1 MKALEIIL
9 RKNISSVEQAVA
21 EGYCPVE
28 CSFGDK
34 SVVDELEMDHHGV
47 KSHLESVAI
56 RAYRDNFGVRANDPR
71 FVVNHIDADCIF
83 AIAALAGLLP
93 HPESAYAAS
102 LPAFKQKTWKQ
113 DLLPLAETIAT
124 LDTDPIGRD
133 VIAMPFGSTL
143 ITWNAMFGF
152 NVDDELGALAAIQG
166 WRQLTTASVAVKPY
180 LDAAAA
186 SEKARCEA
194 ALADLNERGERIGNV
209 TTIKGSRVFGFSEWY
224 QRNLAGSAT
233 EENGWD
239 NPIVIALA
247 SGLDNL
253 TFGCP
258 NQDVAEAMFGEG
270 GLKNVF
276 SKLNELYALEPGNGF
291 GGREAVGGSP
301 RGMKMSEEDLQKAA
315 SVVNKFFSEKTAVC
329 GC

>member
-1 MKALEIIL
+1 MKTIEVLL
-9 RKNISSVEQAVA
+9 RKNIEQVEMAVA
-21 EGYCPVE
+21 EGFCPVE

-34 SVVDELEMDHHGV
+34 SVVDDLEMDHHGT

-56 RAYRDNFGVRANDPR
+56 RAYRDKFGVRANDPR

-93 HPESAYAAS
+93 HPNSEYAAS

-180 LDAAAA
+180 LDAAAE
-186 SEKARCEA
+186 SERARCEA
-194 ALADLNERGERIGNV
+194 AMADLSERGQRIGNV
-209 TTIKGSRVFGFSEWY
+209 ITIKGSRVFGFSEWY
-224 QRNLAGSAT
+224 QRNLSGAAT
-233 EENGWD
+233 EINGWD
-239 NPIVIALA
+239 NPIVISLVD
-247 SGLDNL
+247 GLENL

-258 NQDVAEAMFGEG
+258 NKDVAEAMFGKG
-270 GLKNVF
+270 GLMNVF

-301 RGMKMSEEDLQKAA
+301 RGMKMSEEDLRKAA
-315 SVVNKFFSEKTAVC
+315 AVVNEYISQ
-329 GC
+329 